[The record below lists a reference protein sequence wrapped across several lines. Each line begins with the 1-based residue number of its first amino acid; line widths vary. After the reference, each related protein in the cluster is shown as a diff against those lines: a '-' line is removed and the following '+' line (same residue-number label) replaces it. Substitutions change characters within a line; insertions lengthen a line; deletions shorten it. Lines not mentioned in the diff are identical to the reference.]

1 MSAPPKLFN
10 RGFVSLLV
18 TQFFGAVND
27 NVLKQVLMFGVAAG
41 GIWTGQLGDGAQ
53 GWVSLCLTVP
63 FIILSGF
70 AGQIADRTSK
80 ARVTVVVKIAEIA
93 LAAVAFF
100 GFFTGNLTLT
110 LTALVLLAVQSTFFG
125 PAKYGMIPELV
136 GDDNLSQANGSINMF
151 TNIAV
156 IAGTLLAGPVYD
168 RYAPSADPVSPATAL
183 PWLPGVILVSIA
195 VLGLVACLFLPKLK
209 PMDPSL
215 KIRWNPF
222 GLYVT
227 AIRDMAKTHLLNV
240 ALAWAFFYLIGMMA
254 LLILP
259 DYKEL
264 LNISASKASVLLGVL
279 GLSIGLGSVSAG
291 LISGKHIK
299 PKLIPVGAI
308 GMTSFFLLLGIVP
321 PAFGSVATLL
331 LGAGIFAGLYIVPLQ
346 SLLQHLSPD
355 DERGRFLGTA
365 NAMSFVASTAGSLVF
380 IFAKSTLDLPSNRVF
395 LIVSALALIGIGLLL
410 VAMRKALKNPDAP

>member
-1 MSAPPKLFN
+1 MPTPTKLFN
-10 RGFVSLLV
+10 RGFASLLA
-18 TQFFGAVND
+18 TQFLGAVND

-63 FIILSGF
+63 FILLSGF
-70 AGQIADRTSK
+70 AGQIADRSSK
-80 ARVTVVVKIAEIA
+80 ARVTVIVKIAEIV

-100 GFFTGNLTLT
+100 GFFTGNLTVT
-110 LTALVLLAVQSTFFG
+110 LVSLVLLAIQSTFFG

-136 GDDNLSQANGSINMF
+136 GDDNLSQANGTINMF

-156 IAGTLLAGPVYD
+156 ISGTLLAGPLYD
-168 RYAPSADPVSPATAL
+168 HYAPAPDPNNPPNAL
-183 PWLPGVILVSIA
+183 PWLPGA
-195 VLGLVACLFLPKLK
+195 VLLIIAATGLVTALSLPKLK

-227 AIRDMAKTHLLNV
+227 SIRDMAKSNLLKV
-240 ALAWAFFYLIGMMA
+240 AVAWAFFYLIGMMA
-254 LLILP
+254 LLVLP

-264 LNISASKASVLLGVL
+264 LAISASKASVLLGIL
-279 GLSIGLGSVSAG
+279 GLAIGSGSVTAG

-299 PKLIPVGAI
+299 PTLIPVGAV
-308 GMTSFFLLLGIVP
+308 GMTTFFLLLGILP
-321 PAFGSVATLL
+321 PSFTTVAALL
-331 LGAGIFAGLYIVPLQ
+331 FGAGIFAGLYIVPLQ

-365 NAMSFVASTAGSLVF
+365 NAMSFVASTTGSLVF
-380 IFAKSTLDLPSNRVF
+380 IFAKSTLALPSNRVF
-395 LIVSALALIGIGLLL
+395 LIVGSLSLIGTGLLL
-410 VAMRKALKNPDAP
+410 VAMRKTLKNPGVS